1 MDNQLLDEG
10 MQSVHAEPVELTMAT
25 QGKRFGTYLIDRIF
39 SYIFAIGLAGG
50 YFAVNPEDAEQLL
63 TNSGYERGADLLFG
77 YLSLL
82 VYYTF
87 FETLFK
93 GRTIGKM
100 ICGTR
105 AVTDEGEIMTFGT
118 VLKRTFCRMVPFD
131 AFSYLGGYAHGWH
144 DKWSD
149 TMVVNESEYQAFLRS
164 M

>member
-1 MDNQLLDEG
+1 MDNQFLDEG
-10 MQSVHAEPVELTMAT
+10 LQKTSAEPVELTMAT
-25 QGKRFGTYLIDRIF
+25 QGKRFGTYVIDRIF
-39 SYIFAIGLAGG
+39 SYIFAIFIAGA
-50 YFAVNPEDAEQLL
+50 YFAMNPDNAEKLVS
-63 TNSGYERGADLLFG
+63 NSGFERGADLLFG

-82 VYYTF
+82 IYYTI

-105 AVTDEGEIMTFGT
+105 AVTDEGQIMDFGT

-131 AFSYLGGYAHGWH
+131 ALSYLGGYAYGWH

-149 TMVVNESEYQAFLRS
+149 TMVVNENEYQAFSQS